1 MNKLSLT
8 NEECASIRSLLNVL
22 TSKYSSVEEAQ
33 FLNEAWVYAHE
44 LPRRIRSFL
53 NDFKQSE
60 QAPGICLI
68 SGYSVNDES
77 LGNTPSHWKARPAPS
92 SSLAE
97 EMLLVLYGSLLGDVF
112 GWATEQDGH
121 IVHDVFPIK
130 ENEDKQISTSSA
142 QTIWWHTEDAFH
154 AFSGDYVGM
163 FCLRNWE
170 RVPTTYACLDRIQL
184 KPEQV
189 NVLFEPRYLIYPD
202 TSHLETNGSHAPEKA
217 QAPDHSLLSARQK
230 IQQMSVNPN
239 RIAVFFGHPQC
250 PYVRIDPYF
259 MKYLDDDKEAQEAL
273 EDLITSI
280 DKVLASVVL
289 QPGDCCFIDN
299 CRTVHGRKAFRARYD
314 GTDRWLKRICV
325 TRDLRK
331 SRSAR
336 SSNNSRLIL

>member
-1 MNKLSLT
+1 M
-8 NEECASIRSLLNVL
+8 
-22 TSKYSSVEEAQ
+22 SKHSSAEDPQ
-33 FLNEAWVYAHE
+33 FLSEAWVYAHE

-68 SGYSVNDES
+68 SGYPVDDKR
-77 LGNTPSHWKARPAPS
+77 LGKTPPHWKDRPAFS
-92 SSLAE
+92 LSLAE

-163 FCLRNWE
+163 FCLRNRE
-170 RVPTTYACLDRIQL
+170 QVPTTYACLDLVQL

-189 NVLFEPRYLIYPD
+189 NVLFEPRYLIHPD
-202 TSHLETNGSHAPEKA
+202 ISHLETNGSRPPQETA
-217 QAPDHSLLSARQK
+217 APDTPPPVAERTPEAK
-230 IQQMSVNPN
+230 VNPN
-239 RIAVFFGHPQC
+239 KIAVFFGHPQS
-250 PYVRIDPYF
+250 PYMRIDPYF
-259 MKYLDDDKEAQEAL
+259 MDHLEEDKEAQEAV
-273 EDLITSI
+273 DALIKSI
-280 DKVLASVVL
+280 DGVLASCVL

-299 CRTVHGRKAFRARYD
+299 CRTVHGRKAFKARYD

-336 SSNNSRLIL
+336 NSNNSRLIH

>member
-1 MNKLSLT
+1 MSRISLT
-8 NEECASIRSLLNVL
+8 DDEYASIHSLLSSL
-22 TSKYSSVEEAQ
+22 TAKYRSVEDQNFLDEAR
-33 FLNEAWVYAHE
+33 VYAHE

-68 SGYSVNDES
+68 SGYWVDDERIGS
-77 LGNTPSHWKARPAPS
+77 TPPHWKERSAPS
-92 SSLAE
+92 PSLEE

-130 ENEDKQISTSSA
+130 GNEDKQISTNSE

-163 FCLRNWE
+163 FCLRNSDQ
-170 RVPTTYACLDRIQL
+170 VPTTYASLDLVQL
-184 KPEQV
+184 KPEHV
-189 NVLFEPRYLIYPD
+189 SILFEPRYFIHPD
-202 TSHLETNGSHAPEKA
+202 ISHQETNGSHPPEQAEA
-217 QAPDHSLLSARQK
+217 QNHSLHVARQN
-230 IQQMSVNPN
+230 IEQMNANPN
-239 RIAVFFGHPQC
+239 KIAVFFGHPQC
-250 PYVRIDPYF
+250 PYMRIDPYF
-259 MKYLDDDKEAQEAL
+259 MDYLEDDKEAQEAL
-273 EDLITSI
+273 ETLIKSI
-280 DKVLASVVL
+280 DGVLSDIVL

-299 CRTVHGRKAFRARYD
+299 CRTVHGRKAFKARYD

-325 TRDLRK
+325 TGDLRK

-336 SSNNSRLIL
+336 RSANSRLIL

>member
-1 MNKLSLT
+1 MDKISLT
-8 NEECASIRSLLNVL
+8 DEECASIRSLLNEL
-22 TSKYSSVEEAQ
+22 TSKYSSVEEEQ
-33 FLNEAWVYAHE
+33 FLAEACVYAHE

-53 NDFKQSE
+53 NEFKQSE
-60 QAPGICLI
+60 RPGICLI
-68 SGYSVNDES
+68 SGYSLNDES
-77 LGNTPSHWKARPAPS
+77 LGTTPSHWKAKPAHSPA
-92 SSLAE
+92 LAE

-112 GWATEQDGH
+112 GWGTEQDGH

-163 FCLRNWE
+163 FCLRNSDQ
-170 RVPTTYACLDRIQL
+170 VPTTYACLDRVHL
-184 KPEQV
+184 KPEQI
-189 NVLFEPRYLIYPD
+189 NVLFQPRYLIYPD
-202 TSHLETNGSHAPEKA
+202 TSHLESNGSHSHEKA
-217 QAPDHSLLSARQK
+217 EDQSLHSARQK

-239 RIAVFFGHPQC
+239 RISVLFGHPQC

-259 MKYLDDDKEAQEAL
+259 MKHLDDDKEAQQAL
-273 EDLITSI
+273 DGLVTLI
-280 DKVLASVVL
+280 DEVLASVVL

-299 CRTVHGRKAFRARYD
+299 CRTVHGRKAFKARYD

-325 TRDLRK
+325 TRDLKK

-336 SSNNSRLIL
+336 SSSSSRVIL

>member
-1 MNKLSLT
+1 MNTISLSD
-8 NEECASIRSLLNVL
+8 EECAAIHSLLKVL
-22 TSKYSSVEEAQ
+22 TAKYGSVEEEQ
-33 FLNEAWVYAHE
+33 FLTEAFVYAHE

-60 QAPGICLI
+60 RPGICLI
-68 SGYSVNDES
+68 SGYCVDDQS
-77 LGNTPSHWKARPAPS
+77 LGNTPSHWKGKPVYSP
-92 SSLAE
+92 SLAE

-121 IVHDVFPIK
+121 IVHDVVPIK
-130 ENEDKQISTSSA
+130 ENEGKQISTSSA

-163 FCLRNWE
+163 FCLRNSDQ
-170 RVPTTYACLDRIQL
+170 VPTTYACLDWIQL
-184 KPEQV
+184 KPEQI

-202 TSHLETNGSHAPEKA
+202 ASHLEFNGSHSQAKA
-217 QAPDHSLLSARQK
+217 EALDHSLHSARQK
-230 IQQMSVNPN
+230 IQQMSANPT
-239 RIAVFFGHPQC
+239 RISVLFGHPQC

-259 MKYLDDDKEAQEAL
+259 MKHLDDDKEAQQAL
-273 EDLITSI
+273 DDFITLI
-280 DKVLASVVL
+280 DEVLSPVVL
-289 QPGDCCFIDN
+289 KPGDCCFIDN
-299 CRTVHGRKAFRARYD
+299 CRTVHGRKAFKARYD

-336 SSNNSRLIL
+336 NAGSSRVIL

>member
-1 MNKLSLT
+1 MNKISLT
-8 NEECASIRSLLNVL
+8 GEECASVRSLLNVL
-22 TSKYSSVEEAQ
+22 TSKYRSVEEEQ
-33 FLNEAWVYAHE
+33 FLTEACVYAHE

-60 QAPGICLI
+60 RPGICLI
-68 SGYSVNDES
+68 SGYSINDES
-77 LGNTPSHWKARPAPS
+77 LGNTPSHWKAKPTHSPT
-92 SSLAE
+92 LAE

-112 GWATEQDGH
+112 GWATEQDGQ

-130 ENEDKQISTSSA
+130 ENEDKQISTNSA

-163 FCLRNWE
+163 FCLRNSDQ
-170 RVPTTYACLDRIQL
+170 VPTTYACLDRIHL
-184 KPEQV
+184 KPEHV

-202 TSHLETNGSHAPEKA
+202 VSHLESNGL
-217 QAPDHSLLSARQK
+217 HSQERAEAREK
-230 IQQMSVNPN
+230 IQQMSVNPS
-239 RIAVFFGHPQC
+239 RIAVLFGHPQC

-259 MKYLDDDKEAQEAL
+259 MKYLDEDKEAQEAL
-273 EDLITSI
+273 EGLITSI
-280 DKVLASVVL
+280 DQVLASVVL

-299 CRTVHGRKAFRARYD
+299 CRTVHGRKAFKARYD
-314 GTDRWLKRICV
+314 GTDRWLKRICI
-325 TRDLRK
+325 TKDLRK

>member
-1 MNKLSLT
+1 MNTISLSD
-8 NEECASIRSLLNVL
+8 EECASIHSLLKVL
-22 TSKYSSVEEAQ
+22 TSRYRSVEDEQ
-33 FLNEAWVYAHE
+33 FLTEASVYAHD

-53 NDFKQSE
+53 NHFKQSE
-60 QAPGICLI
+60 RPGICVI
-68 SGYSVNDES
+68 SGYCIDDKS
-77 LGNTPSHWKARPAPS
+77 LGNTPSHWKAKLDHS
-92 SSLAE
+92 CTLAE

-163 FCLRNWE
+163 FCLRNSDQ
-170 RVPTTYACLDRIQL
+170 VPTTYACLDRIQL
-184 KPEQV
+184 QPEQV

-202 TSHLETNGSHAPEKA
+202 VSHLEFNGSHAPEKA
-217 QAPDHSLLSARQK
+217 DDSLHSARQK
-230 IQQMSVNPN
+230 IQEMSVNPN
-239 RIAVFFGHPQC
+239 RISVLFGHPQC

-259 MKYLDDDKEAQEAL
+259 MKQLDDDHEAQEAL
-273 EDLITSI
+273 DGLITSI
-280 DKVLASVVL
+280 DQVLASIVL

-336 SSNNSRLIL
+336 CSSSSRVIL

>member
-8 NEECASIRSLLNVL
+8 NEEYASIRSLLDVL
-22 TSKYSSVEEAQ
+22 TSKYSSVEEEQ
-33 FLNEAWVYAHE
+33 FLAEACVYAHE
-44 LPRRIRSFL
+44 LPRRVRSFL

-60 QAPGICLI
+60 RPGICLI
-68 SGYSVNDES
+68 SGYPINDQS
-77 LGNTPSHWKARPAPS
+77 LGKTPLHWKAKPAHS
-92 SSLAE
+92 RTLAE
-97 EMLLVLYGSLLGDVF
+97 EMLLVLFGSLLGDVF

-163 FCLRNWE
+163 FCLRNSDQ
-170 RVPTTYACLDRIQL
+170 VPTTYACLDRIHF
-184 KPEQV
+184 KPEQT
-189 NVLFEPRYLIYPD
+189 NVLFQSRYLIYPD
-202 TSHLETNGSHAPEKA
+202 ISHREVNGSHSQERAE
-217 QAPDHSLLSARQK
+217 ARQK
-230 IQQMSVNPN
+230 MQQISVNPN
-239 RIAVFFGHPQC
+239 RISVFFGHPQS

-259 MKYLDDDKEAQEAL
+259 MKYLDDDKEAQNAL
-273 EDLITSI
+273 EDLIRSI
-280 DKVLASVVL
+280 DEVLGSVVL

-299 CRTVHGRKAFRARYD
+299 CRTVHGRKAFQARYD

-336 SSNNSRLIL
+336 SSNNSRIIM

>member
-8 NEECASIRSLLNVL
+8 NEEYASIRALLNVL
-22 TSKYSSVEEAQ
+22 TSKYSAVEDEQ
-33 FLNEAWVYAHE
+33 FLGEACVYAHE
-44 LPRRIRSFL
+44 LPRRVRSFL

-60 QAPGICLI
+60 CPGICLI
-68 SGYSVNDES
+68 SNYKVDDASF
-77 LGNTPSHWKARPAPS
+77 GNTPSHWKAKPADSPA
-92 SSLAE
+92 LAE

-163 FCLRNWE
+163 FCLRNSDQ
-170 RVPTTYACLDRIQL
+170 VPTTYACLDRIHL

-202 TSHLETNGSHAPEKA
+202 VSHLEFNGSHAQEKTEEPA
-217 QAPDHSLLSARQK
+217 DSLHSARQK
-230 IQQMSVNPN
+230 IQQMTVNPN
-239 RIAVFFGHPQC
+239 RISVLFGHPQS

-259 MKYLDDDKEAQEAL
+259 MKHLDDDEQAQQAL
-273 EDLITSI
+273 DDFISLI
-280 DKVLASVVL
+280 DEVLGSVVL

-299 CRTVHGRKAFRARYD
+299 CRTVHGRKAFKAKYD
-314 GTDRWLKRICV
+314 GRDRWLKRICV

-336 SSNNSRLIL
+336 SSSSSRVIL

>member
-1 MNKLSLT
+1 MCKILLT
-8 NEECASIRSLLNVL
+8 GEECASIRSLLNEL
-22 TSKYSSVEEAQ
+22 TSKYSSVEDPQ
-33 FLNEAWVYAHE
+33 FLSEALVYAHE
-44 LPRRIRSFL
+44 LPRRVRSFL

-68 SGYSVNDES
+68 SGYPPDNEK
-77 LGNTPSHWKARPAPS
+77 LGRTPPHWRDKPAFSPA
-92 SSLAE
+92 LAE

-163 FCLRNWE
+163 YCLRNDDQ
-170 RVPTTYACLDRIQL
+170 VPTTYASLDLVQL
-184 KPEQV
+184 APEHV
-189 NVLFEPRYLIYPD
+189 KVLFEPRYLIHPD
-202 TSHLETNGSHAPEKA
+202 ISHQETNGAHAPGEA
-217 QAPDHSLLSARQK
+217 EAPENSLQSARQK
-230 IQQMSVNPN
+230 IQQMNANPN
-239 RIAVFFGHPQC
+239 RIAVFFGHPNA
-250 PYVRIDPYF
+250 PYMRIDPYF
-259 MKYLDDDKEAQEAL
+259 MEYLEDDREAQEAL
-273 EDLITSI
+273 EALIKSI
-280 DKVLASVVL
+280 DGVLSSIVL

-299 CRTVHGRKAFRARYD
+299 CRTVHGRKAFKARYD

-331 SRSAR
+331 SRSSR
-336 SSNNSRLIL
+336 SSNQSRLIL

>member
-8 NEECASIRSLLNVL
+8 SEECASIRSLLDVL
-22 TSKYSSVEEAQ
+22 TSKFSSVEEEQ
-33 FLNEAWVYAHE
+33 FLAEVCVYAHE
-44 LPRRIRSFL
+44 LPRRVRSFL
-53 NDFKQSE
+53 NAFKQSE
-60 QAPGICLI
+60 CPGICLI
-68 SGYSVNDES
+68 TNYKVDDAT
-77 LGNTPSHWKARPAPS
+77 LGNTPPHWRAKPAHS
-92 SSLAE
+92 TTLAE

-163 FCLRNWE
+163 FCLRNADQ
-170 RVPTTYACLDRIQL
+170 VPTTYACLDQIQL
-184 KPEQV
+184 KPEQL

-202 TSHLETNGSHAPEKA
+202 TSHLEFNGSRPPEKTE
-217 QAPDHSLLSARQK
+217 APDHSLHSAQQK
-230 IQQMSVNPN
+230 IQQMSVVPN
-239 RIAVFFGHPQC
+239 RISVLFGHPEC
-250 PYVRIDPYF
+250 PYMRIDPYF
-259 MKYLDDDKEAQEAL
+259 MKQLDDDKEAQQAL
-273 EDLITSI
+273 DQLVTLI
-280 DKVLASVVL
+280 DQVLASVVL
-289 QPGDCCFIDN
+289 QPGDCCFVDN
-299 CRTVHGRKAFRARYD
+299 CRTVHGRKAFKARYD

-336 SSNNSRLIL
+336 SSNSSRIVL

>member
-1 MNKLSLT
+1 MKKISLT
-8 NEECASIRSLLNVL
+8 DEEVAAVRSLLKVL
-22 TSKYSSVEEAQ
+22 TSEYSSVEQEEFLAEAS
-33 FLNEAWVYAHE
+33 VYAHD

-53 NDFKQSE
+53 NDFKHSE
-60 QAPGICLI
+60 RPGICLI
-68 SGYSVNDES
+68 SGYSVDDET
-77 LGNTPSHWKARPAPS
+77 LGHTPSHWKTKPAHSPTVG
-92 SSLAE
+92 E

-154 AFSGDYVGM
+154 TFSGDYVGM
-163 FCLRNWE
+163 FCLRNSDQ
-170 RVPTTYACLDRIQL
+170 VPTTYACLDRVEL

-189 NVLFEPRYLIYPD
+189 DVLFQPRYLIYPD
-202 TSHLETNGSHAPEKA
+202 TSHLEANGSHSQEKA
-217 QAPDHSLLSARQK
+217 NHSLDSAWQK
-230 IQQMSVNPN
+230 MQQMSANPN
-239 RIAVFFGHPQC
+239 RISVLFGHPQC

-259 MKYLDDDKEAQEAL
+259 MKQLDDDQEAQQAL
-273 EDLITSI
+273 DGFITSV
-280 DKVLASVVL
+280 DQVLASVVL

-299 CRTVHGRKAFRARYD
+299 CRTVHGRKAFKARYD

-336 SSNNSRLIL
+336 GSCSSRVIL

>member
-1 MNKLSLT
+1 MNKISLT
-8 NEECASIRSLLNVL
+8 DEECASIGSLLNVL
-22 TSKYSSVEEAQ
+22 TAKYSSVEDEQ
-33 FLNEAWVYAHE
+33 FLSEASVYAHE

-53 NDFKQSE
+53 NDFKHSE
-60 QAPGICLI
+60 CPGICLI
-68 SGYSVNDES
+68 SGYPVNNER
-77 LGNTPSHWKARPAPS
+77 LGNTPSHWKRKPAHSPT
-92 SSLAE
+92 LGE

-121 IVHDVFPIK
+121 IVHDVFPIA

-163 FCLRNWE
+163 FCLRNADQ
-170 RVPTTYACLDRIQL
+170 VPTTYACLDRVQL
-184 KPEQV
+184 EPEQV
-189 NVLFEPRYLIYPD
+189 NLLFEPRYLIYPD
-202 TSHLETNGSHAPEKA
+202 VSHLESNGGPSQQKAEAPN
-217 QAPDHSLLSARQK
+217 HLLDSARQK
-230 IQQMSVNPN
+230 IQQMSVTPN
-239 RIAVFFGHPQC
+239 RISVLFGHPQS

-259 MKYLDDDKEAQEAL
+259 MKQLDDDKEAQQAL
-273 EDLITSI
+273 DSFIRLI
-280 DKVLASVVL
+280 DQVLGSVVL

-299 CRTVHGRKAFRARYD
+299 CRTVHGRKAFKARYD

-336 SSNNSRLIL
+336 SSSSSRIIL